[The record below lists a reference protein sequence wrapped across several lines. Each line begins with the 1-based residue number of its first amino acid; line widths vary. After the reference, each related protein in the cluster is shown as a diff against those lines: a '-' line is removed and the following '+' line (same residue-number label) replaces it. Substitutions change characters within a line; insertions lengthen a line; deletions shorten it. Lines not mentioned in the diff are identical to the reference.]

1 MWQRMNQAWQDPVK
15 GSWWKV
21 LLLIGAYLVSQILVE
36 WGLIQYGLAQSGID
50 SYDLVGADLSDLVY
64 IHPWAFVILEAIALV
79 VLILGV
85 SIWGFKLF
93 DWTLN
98 KWKLLVGGFAIY
110 GIMYCYL
117 TIYDQVLI
125 AYNPAFETTQNQA
138 ALQVSTQGAPFLLT
152 FLSLAILGPIVEE
165 ILFRGLVMKY
175 LLPQLPWLGLG
186 ISSVIFGL
194 LHQPA
199 NALEWGL
206 YAGMG
211 LILGLTYLKTRRLE
225 YAICVH
231 IINNCVAVMMMH
243 GL

>member
-21 LLLIGAYLVSQILVE
+21 LLLIGAYLVSQILAE

-138 ALQVSTQGAPFLLT
+138 ALQVSTQGAVLR
-152 FLSLAILGPIVEE
+152 SEE
-165 ILFRGLVMKY
+165 
-175 LLPQLPWLGLG
+175 
-186 ISSVIFGL
+186 
-194 LHQPA
+194 
-199 NALEWGL
+199 
-206 YAGMG
+206 
-211 LILGLTYLKTRRLE
+211 RRVGKE
-225 YAICVH
+225 CRSRWSPYH
-231 IINNCVAVMMMH
+231 
-243 GL
+243 